1 MGVSSETG
9 NNDLSL
15 DPAARRSNAAGVR
28 IEYGAIMATA
38 VNHKPSDDPH
48 DIVVVA
54 PDPAPTAPTDDELS
68 RLARSLRHSAL
79 PTRPAPEI
87 AAAPIVTPVE
97 PLFRPTPVVVATPGR
112 ARSMGAR
119 AARAFAVT
127 LLLAAAGGAAKFGWQ
142 SYGDTAQRF
151 ASQWA
156 PTFGGA
162 TSPAAVAAAPPAAP
176 SQGDAAG
183 NAAITD
189 VNAPTAAP
197 SADPAQASA
206 SAPNEIAGLR
216 QQIETLKASIEELK
230 SGQQQMSRDLAKVSD
245 LKASEIKPPET
256 RPAATK
262 PSIEARASDQTLQP
276 APPAQPRRAAVP
288 KPRKP
293 ISPVPQQAAY
303 PATAYPPPTAPYA
316 ARQID
321 PPLRTSPNAAAS
333 ETLTDPELASVP
345 RPPMPLH

>member
-1 MGVSSETG
+1 
-9 NNDLSL
+9 
-15 DPAARRSNAAGVR
+15 
-28 IEYGAIMATA
+28 MATA

-68 RLARSLRHSAL
+68 RLARSLRHPTP

-87 AAAPIVTPVE
+87 AAAPIVAPVE
-97 PLFRPTPVVVATPGR
+97 PLFRPTPAVVATPGR

-119 AARAFAVT
+119 ATRAFAVT

-142 SYGDTAQRF
+142 SYGDTARRF

-162 TSPAAVAAAPPAAP
+162 TSPAAVAAAAPPAPA
-176 SQGDAAG
+176 QGDAAG
-183 NAAITD
+183 NVATTD
-189 VNAPTAAP
+189 AGAPTAAP
-197 SADPAQASA
+197 SADPAQASVSA
-206 SAPNEIAGLR
+206 SNEIAGLR

-262 PSIEARASDQTLQP
+262 PSIEARASEARASDQTLQP

-303 PATAYPPPTAPYA
+303 PATAYPPPTAPYVP
-316 ARQID
+316 RQID